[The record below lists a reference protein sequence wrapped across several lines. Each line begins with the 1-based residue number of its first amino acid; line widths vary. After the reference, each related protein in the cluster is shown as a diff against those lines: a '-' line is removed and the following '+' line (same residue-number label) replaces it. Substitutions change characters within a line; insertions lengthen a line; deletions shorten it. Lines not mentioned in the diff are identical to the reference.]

1 MLAKD
6 EDISSVSSRRI
17 LLLQEYEEKT
27 SSETCLNCKR
37 WK

>member
-6 EDISSVSSRRI
+6 EDISPVSSRGI

-27 SSETCLNCKR
+27 ASPETCLNCKR
-37 WK
+37 